1 MYPTGSLHRETLPPG
16 QQFMIDLLVSSL
28 MADRGLED
36 ALVTSIAHEV
46 RDPAAMMKPGMES
59 SVPLLQLVRQLI
71 SNSTSRQ
78 MSLLKQVGGG
88 WLVDN

>member
-1 MYPTGSLHRETLPPG
+1 
-16 QQFMIDLLVSSL
+16 
-28 MADRGLED
+28 MADRSLED

-46 RDPAAMMKPGMES
+46 QDPAAMLKPGMES
-59 SVPLLQLVRQLI
+59 SVPLLHLVRQLI

-88 WLVDN
+88 WLVDGLIN

>member
-1 MYPTGSLHRETLPPG
+1 
-16 QQFMIDLLVSSL
+16 MIDLLVSSL

-46 RDPAAMMKPGMES
+46 RDPAAMLKPGMES
-59 SVPLLQLVRQLI
+59 SVPLLHLVRQLI

-78 MSLLKQVGGG
+78 MSLLKQVSGGRLVDRLIMID
-88 WLVDN
+88 WLVG